1 MDKNYWTIG
10 WYKYFSP
17 HLEDNPVCSWKS
29 EVGWM
34 RVSYWRFV
42 ILLAS
47 HWSNTSSLLQSEL
60 SGFSDSSRG
69 FVQVNYFL
77 HLQLGQSI
85 NFMTEWVRS
94 AYWLYYCSY
103 KFCLIITGLYKLQLN
118 ITRRLKIWDLLC
130 NDWQLRLLGCTVI
143 MYELDNVVY
152 PRSLDFNKSLHNGSR
167 RL

>member
-17 HLEDNPVCSWKS
+17 HLEDNPQCVHEKARLGECESPIGVSSYCWLLIGQIPALS
-29 EVGWM
+29 FSLNWVDSQILVEV
-34 RVSYWRFV
+34 SCNY
-42 ILLAS
+42 
-47 HWSNTSSLLQSEL
+47 
-60 SGFSDSSRG
+60 
-69 FVQVNYFL
+69 YFL